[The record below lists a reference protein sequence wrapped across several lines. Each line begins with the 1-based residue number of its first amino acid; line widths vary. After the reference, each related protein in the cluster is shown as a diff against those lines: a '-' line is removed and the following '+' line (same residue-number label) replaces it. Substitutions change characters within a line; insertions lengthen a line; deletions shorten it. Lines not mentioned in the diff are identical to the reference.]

1 MSDKDDIEL
10 LEACRV
16 RVLKESAHWRG
27 INMSNAEVLD
37 KILRWRMSGDRRF
50 QCPTYENGSKKV
62 AQIQWRIE
70 IRADFI
76 DKAKIDLLSKMI
88 VQHAVA
94 LNANVN
100 LIKDEV
106 KPEVVCY
113 SDDFFHGHKE
123 ISLMDN
129 PLGTSIVDQDTPDAE
144 LLAAA
149 KGMMSVSG

>member
-1 MSDKDDIEL
+1 M
-10 LEACRV
+10 
-16 RVLKESAHWRG
+16 
-27 INMSNAEVLD
+27 
-37 KILRWRMSGDRRF
+37 
-50 QCPTYENGSKKV
+50 

-70 IRADFI
+70 IRADFTN
-76 DKAKIDLLSKMI
+76 KEKIDLLSSMI

-129 PLGTSIVDQDTPDAE
+129 PLGTTIVDQDAPSDE
-144 LLAAA
+144 MLAAA
-149 KGMMSVSG
+149 QSMSAKD